1 MSAQQPDPQQSQQ
14 PQQPQQPQQA
24 PMKRSQRSL
33 PGYEQTPKP
42 EAAPDALRQMSAD
55 DLETVTLRLM
65 ELDYGQDGLTRDQ
78 IRKRY
83 RELPEAIYLRMP
95 SSRHFNSAE
104 EALHDVLEAR
114 SRAEGEYLGPQP
126 DIPARASVGDGGPP
140 AWGGDPL
147 FTIDAIEDGGSA
159 EDTEGLTQSDPDDI
173 GQVEGRITDR
183 DR

>member
-1 MSAQQPDPQQSQQ
+1 MSAQQPDPQQ
-14 PQQPQQPQQA
+14 PQRPPTA
-24 PMKRSQRSL
+24 RSQRSL

-42 EAAPDALRQMSAD
+42 EAAPDALRQMSVD
-55 DLETVTLRLM
+55 NLETATLRLM

-95 SSRHFNSAE
+95 SSRRFLSAE
-104 EALHDVLEAR
+104 EAMRDVVDAR
-114 SRAEGEYLGPQP
+114 SRAEGDFLGAQP
-126 DIPARASVGDGGPP
+126 DIPDRESVEDGGPP

-147 FTIDAIEDGGSA
+147 FTIDGVEDGGSA
-159 EDTEGLTQSDPDDI
+159 EDTQGLTQSDLDDA